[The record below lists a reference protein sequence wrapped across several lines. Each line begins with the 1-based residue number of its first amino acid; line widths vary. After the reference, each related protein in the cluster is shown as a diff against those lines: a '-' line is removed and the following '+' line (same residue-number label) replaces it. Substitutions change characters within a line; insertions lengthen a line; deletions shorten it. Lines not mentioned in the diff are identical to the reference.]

1 LDVKTALS
9 EMTQNQ
15 GHYFWYQSK
24 WTS

>member
-1 LDVKTALS
+1 
-9 EMTQNQ
+9 MTQNQ